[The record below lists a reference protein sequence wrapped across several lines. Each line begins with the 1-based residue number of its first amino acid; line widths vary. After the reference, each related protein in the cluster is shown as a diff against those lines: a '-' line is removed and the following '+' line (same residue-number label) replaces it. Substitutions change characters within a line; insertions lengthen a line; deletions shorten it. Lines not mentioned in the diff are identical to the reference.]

1 MGQGPG
7 PQAGAPEALLKD
19 YSGDDTLI
27 ATITKLVAD
36 LADDLADMD
45 QEQAL
50 LIRTG
55 VAGNS
60 GGEELD

>member
-7 PQAGAPEALLKD
+7 PQAGAAEALLQV

-27 ATITKLVAD
+27 ATVTKLVTD
-36 LADDLADMD
+36 LTDDLADMD

-55 VAGNS
+55 AAGNS
-60 GGEELD
+60 GGEKFD

>member
-1 MGQGPG
+1 MGQGPD
-7 PQAGAPEALLKD
+7 PQAGAAEALLQG

-27 ATITKLVAD
+27 ATVTKLVVD
-36 LADDLADMD
+36 LTDDLADMD

-55 VAGNS
+55 AAGNP
-60 GGEELD
+60 GGEKFD

>member
-7 PQAGAPEALLKD
+7 PQAGAAEALLQG

-27 ATITKLVAD
+27 ATVTQLVAD

-45 QEQAL
+45 QE
-50 LIRTG
+50 
-55 VAGNS
+55 
-60 GGEELD
+60 

>member
-1 MGQGPG
+1 MGQGPD
-7 PQAGAPEALLKD
+7 PQAGAAEALLQG

-27 ATITKLVAD
+27 ATVAKLVVD
-36 LADDLADMD
+36 LTDDLADMD

-55 VAGNS
+55 AAGNPA
-60 GGEELD
+60 GEKFD